1 MQKEPKVIEGQYAVQ
16 GERQP
21 VIKSWQGLGAFFAL
35 ILLRVLWELAA
46 RH

>member
-1 MQKEPKVIEGQYAVQ
+1 MDKPVIIEGQYAAK

-35 ILLRVLWELAA
+35 ILLRVLWELAV